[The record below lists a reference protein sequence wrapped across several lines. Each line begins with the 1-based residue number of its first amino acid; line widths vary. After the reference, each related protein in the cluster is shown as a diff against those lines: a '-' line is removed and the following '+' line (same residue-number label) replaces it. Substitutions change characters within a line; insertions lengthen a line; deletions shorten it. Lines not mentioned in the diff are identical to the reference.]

1 MSCSNIGARKNRN
14 IRDHL
19 FVINAILNDVINDN
33 EKKQIDVQIYDVEKC
48 FDKLEYVN
56 TANDFYNAG
65 VQDDKFVLIANS
77 KRSCNVAVKT
87 PWGKTTR
94 TTLKKIEM
102 QGTVLAPLKCSVSI
116 DSIGKESLE
125 NVHDVL
131 YKYKKCISIP
141 PLSLIDDIIAITV
154 CSADSVKMNAMI
166 ETKIAGKQLSIGHK
180 KCFQMHIGN
189 QTTCCPFLHVNK
201 KEMLTT
207 KSEKYLGDILSS
219 DAKID
224 INVQERYNKGIGL
237 VNQIISILKEV
248 SFGFYY
254 FEMAFLF
261 RSSMLVNG
269 IMCSI
274 EALYGLKSSHI
285 EQLEQCDRMFMKKL
299 FGSVSSTAV
308 EAFYLEGGVLPL
320 RFTIIARR
328 LMFFWNILQKS
339 DDELVKQVYLSQKLS
354 PVKNDWCLQIKID
367 MEYCKIDLTEEEI
380 KNMKKEKFKNLVN
393 TNVREIGREYLLS
406 LKSQHSKS
414 SGLNDDFKCQKYL
427 ITEKLSVEEK
437 QLLFSFRNRTYECKT
452 NYKNKYGSDLS
463 CFVCK
468 AEDSQQHLLQCELAS
483 DVNTEGLEYS
493 DIFSS
498 IDKQVKIVKALKKI
512 TSTRNALL
520 KKSSISGS
528 QQVSV
533 GGAAS
538 R

>member
-1 MSCSNIGARKNRN
+1 
-14 IRDHL
+14 
-19 FVINAILNDVINDN
+19 
-33 EKKQIDVQIYDVEKC
+33 
-48 FDKLEYVN
+48 
-56 TANDFYNAG
+56 
-65 VQDDKFVLIANS
+65 
-77 KRSCNVAVKT
+77 
-87 PWGKTTR
+87 
-94 TTLKKIEM
+94 
-102 QGTVLAPLKCSVSI
+102 
-116 DSIGKESLE
+116 
-125 NVHDVL
+125 
-131 YKYKKCISIP
+131 
-141 PLSLIDDIIAITV
+141 
-154 CSADSVKMNAMI
+154 
-166 ETKIAGKQLSIGHK
+166 
-180 KCFQMHIGN
+180 
-189 QTTCCPFLHVNK
+189 
-201 KEMLTT
+201 MLTT

-224 INVQERYNKGIGL
+224 INVQERYNKGIEL

-248 SFGFYY
+248 SFGFYH

-285 EQLEQCDRMFMKKL
+285 EQLEQCDRMFMRKL

-308 EAFYLEGGVLPL
+308 EAFYLEVGALPL

-414 SGLNDDFKCQKYL
+414 SGLNDDFKCQEYL

-498 IDKQVKIVKALKKI
+498 IDKQVKIVKALKNI

-528 QQVSV
+528 QEHS
-533 GGAAS
+533 
-538 R
+538 